1 MLFRSTQSTKVLSD
15 TVLRLFRSKYE
26 GGAIRQIGVF
36 YGELVEESLQLFSL
50 FDDPVALE
58 KEEKLQ
64 QTIDRIRDQFGFT
77 SLQKGSSLLENS
89 RAIARSKLTGGHSAG
104 GLDGLT

>member
-1 MLFRSTQSTKVLSD
+1 MLPTPKSRGFRPFTASKRFEPTQSTKVLSD

-58 KEEKLQ
+58 KEEKLPA
-64 QTIDRIRDQFGFT
+64 D
-77 SLQKGSSLLENS
+77 
-89 RAIARSKLTGGHSAG
+89 H
-104 GLDGLT
+104 